1 MGGASV
7 VATLETALIALRAVM
22 NIGYTVL
29 TFFASF
35 FLSRKKMKALSWQG
49 QIE

>member
-7 VATLETALIALRAVM
+7 VATLETALIALCAVM

-35 FLSRKKMKALSWQG
+35 FWSSKKMKIPS
-49 QIE
+49 